1 MISQK
6 GEPAFQDIDSIL
18 AEKVIEHTERNIDNS
33 ESSGSRS
40 EKKPRHTGRFW
51 AVGILFL
58 TFLFT
63 VAAIK
68 ILMIVKYR
76 K

>member
-1 MISQK
+1 MNSQK

-18 AEKVIEHTERNIDNS
+18 AEKVIEHTEKNIDSS
-33 ESSGSRS
+33 ESSGSCS
-40 EKKPRHTGRFW
+40 EQKPSHTDRFR

-63 VAAIK
+63 FAAIK
-68 ILMIVKYR
+68 ILMFVKNH